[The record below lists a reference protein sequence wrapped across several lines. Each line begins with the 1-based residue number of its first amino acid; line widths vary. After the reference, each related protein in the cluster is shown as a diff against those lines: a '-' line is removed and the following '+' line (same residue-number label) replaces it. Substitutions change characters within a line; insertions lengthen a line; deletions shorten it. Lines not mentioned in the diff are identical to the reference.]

1 MPATRQSPRS
11 AAGKRATW
19 AWGLL
24 AALVCVWELQ
34 AFVQHPRRE
43 HPTLSS
49 LSNELLVSPTS
60 RAIALLA
67 WLALGVWVARR

>member
-1 MPATRQSPRS
+1 VPATRQSSEPG
-11 AAGKRATW
+11 AGKRGLW

-24 AALVCVWELQ
+24 AALVCLWELQ
-34 AFVQHPRRE
+34 AFFQHPRRE

-60 RAIALLA
+60 RAIGLLA
-67 WLALGVWVARR
+67 WLALGVWLARR